1 MKRLIFSL
9 LNIDDKIQILTL
21 LVTIDEVSN
30 EHPTK
35 LIKRA
40 DFIWL
45 KTQILVASSFPWD

>member
-40 DFIWL
+40 NFIWL
-45 KTQILVASSFPWD
+45 KTQILVASSFP